1 MIIEYIGVKE
11 INGSL
16 IALDG
21 VKDAT
26 FEETVSIRLDDG
38 TERAGRIVQMEG
50 ERVVIQVFE
59 GTKGI
64 SLNNTR
70 HPSAGPSG
78 GKCR

>member
-26 FEETVSIRLDDG
+26 FEETDFHPPGQRAPNGRAYRPDG
-38 TERAGRIVQMEG
+38 G
-50 ERVVIQVFE
+50 
-59 GTKGI
+59 GT
-64 SLNNTR
+64 
-70 HPSAGPSG
+70 G
-78 GKCR
+78 G

>member
-26 FEETVSIRLDDG
+26 FEETVSR
-38 TERAGRIVQMEG
+38 
-50 ERVVIQVFE
+50 
-59 GTKGI
+59 
-64 SLNNTR
+64 
-70 HPSAGPSG
+70 
-78 GKCR
+78 

>member
-26 FEETVSIRLDDG
+26 FEETVSIRLDNG

-59 GTKGI
+59 GTNGI
-64 SLNNTR
+64 ALDLSLI
-70 HPSAGPSG
+70 HI
-78 GKCR
+78 

>member
-21 VKDAT
+21 VKNAG
-26 FEETVSIRLDDG
+26 FEETVTIRLENG
-38 TERAGRIVQMEG
+38 AERSGRIVQMEG

-59 GTKGI
+59 GTHGI
-64 SLNNTR
+64 S
-70 HPSAGPSG
+70 
-78 GKCR
+78 